1 LQRILALA
9 LFLLLLAPTLVK
21 SGYSLNYMINF
32 SYYKEVLCANKN
44 NPNTDCNGKC
54 ALKKQLKS
62 ASKEKDASKEALD
75 FVEQF
80 QLPAFEFPQIIGFQ
94 FFVLEEEN
102 SALAFHNEGYVQDPL
117 LEIEHPPC

>member
-1 LQRILALA
+1 MQRILALA

-44 NPNTDCNGKC
+44 NPNMDCNGKC
-54 ALKKQLKS
+54 ALKKELKA
-62 ASKEKDASKEALD
+62 ASKEKDASKEAFD
-75 FVEQF
+75 FAQ
-80 QLPAFEFPQIIGFQ
+80 QLQLGTFTFPAHSILEFYLFEEGK
-94 FFVLEEEN
+94 
-102 SALAFHNEGYVQDPL
+102 SAFASFNEGSVKHPL

>member
-1 LQRILALA
+1 LQRILALS
-9 LFLLLLAPTLVK
+9 LFLVLLAPTLVK

-54 ALKKQLKS
+54 ALKKQLKA
-62 ASKEKDASKEALD
+62 ASKEKDASKEAFD
-75 FVEQF
+75 FAQ
-80 QLPAFEFPQIIGFQ
+80 QLQLSAFVSPSNSMFHPLLFM
-94 FFVLEEEN
+94 EEKT
-102 SALAFHNEGYVQDPL
+102 SFALFNEGRENHPL

>member
-1 LQRILALA
+1 
-9 LFLLLLAPTLVK
+9 
-21 SGYSLNYMINF
+21 MINF

-44 NPNTDCNGKC
+44 NPNMDCNGKC

-75 FVEQF
+75 FVQKF
-80 QLPAFEFPQIIGFQ
+80 QVGAFDCPKSIGFQ
-94 FFVLEEEN
+94 FSVLLEEN
-102 SALAFHNEGYVQDPL
+102 PSFAFHNEGHVQDPF